1 MKNAFPLPKERLIK
15 IKDLCF
21 ELLVETKAAGV
32 THDEVEKDTQEVMSE
47 IKAERH
53 RARSH

>member
-1 MKNAFPLPKERLIK
+1 MKKAFPLPEERLKK

-21 ELLVETKAAGV
+21 KLLVETKAAGI
-32 THDEVEKDTQEVMSE
+32 THDEVEKDTQEVMRE
-47 IKAERH
+47 IKAERN